1 MGRRALVLLVALVLA
16 GVAAFAVFQFLNGIR
31 TDVER
36 DREKVTVYRASALIA
51 EGSQGSQI
59 LQQGIIVQ
67 SEENTEDL
75 PVGAV
80 TSEDQLNAVV
90 SGRLAVGPINANEII
105 LDTQWAQLT
114 VDLKPMSELIP
125 SGKQAL
131 TISTDAVRGVNGFI
145 RPGDMINLIV
155 TLDIEFNQIPVDSPI
170 FGIPSETTAADG
182 AAATDAETETITYTR
197 FVLQGLPVLAVA
209 TDVRQEEGEA
219 TPVVTPQVD
228 ADGNPIAADGTAA
241 EEIPQ
246 TIFTLEVTPEQA
258 ERIAFAFENGSIWLT
273 LVPADFVEVETQGV
287 TIETLFA
294 GDIVDDIFGN

>member
-1 MGRRALVLLVALVLA
+1 LVALVLA
-16 GVAAFAVFQFLNGIR
+16 GVAAFAVFQFLNGVR
-31 TDVER
+31 SDVE
-36 DREKVTVYRASALIA
+36 DSREKVPVYRASELIA

-59 LQQGIIVQ
+59 LQSGLIVE

-75 PVGAV
+75 PEGAI
-80 TSEDQLNAVV
+80 TDEQGLQAVL
-90 SGRLAVGPINANEII
+90 SGRLAVGPINKNEII
-105 LDTQWAQLT
+105 TQSQWAQLT

-125 SGKQAL
+125 SGKQAM
-131 TISTDAVRGVNGFI
+131 TVSTDAVRGVNGFI

-170 FGIPSETTAADG
+170 FGIPTETTTEGAPAGEEQSETV
-182 AAATDAETETITYTR
+182 TYTR

-209 TDVRQEEGEA
+209 TEVRQEEGETA
-219 TPVVTPQVD
+219 PVVTPQVD
-228 ADGNPIAADGTAA
+228 AEGNPITTEAAP
-241 EEIPQ
+241 EEVPQ

-258 ERIAFAFENGSIWLT
+258 ERIAFAFENGSVWLT